1 MSNRLGKRRY
11 KLVYGADAARSDCNR
26 LPSDPVNYG
35 HNISMECIGYD
46 YNGEDLVC
54 RKKGTAKAKH
64 SDKLARYE
72 DMAYG
77 YCYGRKKQKLIA
89 LKIMETR

>member
-1 MSNRLGKRRY
+1 MSNRLGKRRF
-11 KLVYGADAARSDCNR
+11 KLVYGADASRSDFNR
-26 LPSDPVNYG
+26 LPSDPVSYG

-46 YNGEDLVC
+46 HNCEDLVC
-54 RKKGTAKAKH
+54 RKKGSAKAKH

-89 LKIMETR
+89 FKIMESR

>member
-11 KLVYGADAARSDCNR
+11 KKVYGPDASRADCNL
-26 LPSDPVNYG
+26 LPNELVNYSY
-35 HNISMECIGYD
+35 NVSMARIGYD
-46 YNGEDLVC
+46 YNGEDLIC
-54 RKKGTAKAKH
+54 YKKGSAKAKH

-77 YCYGRKKQKLIA
+77 YCYGRKKQKLIDI
-89 LKIMETR
+89 KIMETH